1 MLIES
6 KNGLTVLYAE
16 GTKKITN
23 SEKTFF
29 SDFIYLGKNDSA
41 DNYEEVDRDIWKNF
55 VREENPDILELTART
70 DDLKGVTD
78 SATKSIEELQE
89 TTNTLNESQLMSGE
103 IDNIIMEAITD
114 SDEKHE
120 ALTDVMLCA
129 IDEVFMMLDPL
140 ISVSEEVV
148 MSMENS
154 EQLNEL
160 LNKEVNKMVELYVVM
175 VQRGLKTI
183 EQVPARYR
191 EQVRELLANVE

>member
-1 MLIES
+1 MQIIDD
-6 KNGLTVLYAE
+6 GIV
-16 GTKKITN
+16 TKILADADKRITN
-23 SEKTFF
+23 SSRDFF
-29 SDFIYLGKNDSA
+29 SEVIYLGKNDSA
-41 DNYEEVDRDIWKNF
+41 DNYEEVGREIWKHF
-55 VREENPDILELTART
+55 VKEENPDINELKSRT
-70 DDLKGVTD
+70 DDLQSSVSSLQKET
-78 SATKSIEELQE
+78 SA
-89 TTNTLNESQLMSGE
+89 LNETQLMSE
-103 IDNIIMEAITD
+103 ELDNIIMEAITD

-160 LNKEVNKMVELYVVM
+160 LNKEVDKMVELYVVM

>member
-1 MLIES
+1 MQIIDDGIVT
-6 KNGLTVLYAE
+6 KVLADE
-16 GTKKITN
+16 GKKITN
-23 SEKTFF
+23 LERSFF
-29 SDFIYLGKNDSA
+29 TDFIYLGKNDSP
-41 DNYEEVDRDIWKNF
+41 DNYEEVGREIWKHF
-55 VREENPDILELTART
+55 VVEENPDINELKYRT
-70 DDLKGVTD
+70 EDLQSSV
-78 SATKSIEELQE
+78 SNLQE
-89 TTNTLNESQLMSGE
+89 ETLILNETQLMNGE

-140 ISVSEEVV
+140 ISISEEVV

-154 EQLNEL
+154 EQLGEL
-160 LNKEVNKMVELYVVM
+160 LNKEVSKMVELYVVM

-191 EQVRELLANVE
+191 EQVKALLAEVE

>member
-1 MLIES
+1 MIVENLDGMVIIR
-6 KNGLTVLYAE
+6 ADE
-16 GTKKITN
+16 GKRITN
-23 SEKTFF
+23 STRSFF
-29 SDFIYLGKNDSA
+29 ADFIYLGKNDSL
-41 DNYEEVDRDIWKNF
+41 DNYEEVGREIWKHF
-55 VREENPDILELTART
+55 VKEENPDINELKART
-70 DDLKGVTD
+70 DDLQSSV
-78 SATKSIEELQE
+78 SSLQE
-89 TTNTLNESQLMSGE
+89 ETSALNETQLMSGE

-129 IDEVFMMLDPL
+129 IDEVFRMLDPL

-154 EQLNEL
+154 EQLSEL

>member
-1 MLIES
+1 MQIIDDGVVIMLS
-6 KNGLTVLYAE
+6 ADDGKKLT
-16 GTKKITN
+16 T
-23 SEKTFF
+23 SERSFF
-29 SDFIYLGKNDSA
+29 TDYIYLGKNDSP
-41 DNYEEVDRDIWKNF
+41 DNYEEVGREIWKHF
-55 VREENPDILELTART
+55 VKEENPDINELRART
-70 DDLKGVTD
+70 DDLQSSV
-78 SATKSIEELQE
+78 SSLQE
-89 TTNTLNESQLMSGE
+89 ETSILNETQLMSGE

-154 EQLNEL
+154 DQLGEL
-160 LNKEVNKMVELYVVM
+160 LNKEVSKMVELYVVM